1 MNITNTHRNE
11 YKRFVEIKRDDYVY
25 LWHNILESHDIGQ
38 RVMSNEMLAI
48 AEQRFNY
55 WNRSIEDIMQSFT
68 EHFEGL
74 EITPMQSANKTHFD
88 EYFEAKEKEAVE
100 SVSA

>member
-11 YKRFVEIKRDDYVY
+11 YKRFVLIKRDDYVY
-25 LWHNILESHDIGQ
+25 LWHNILVSHDIGQ

-55 WNRSIEDIMQSFT
+55 WNRSVEDIMKSFT
-68 EHFEGL
+68 EHFESV
-74 EITPMQSANKTHFD
+74 EITPMQSGSKSDFD
-88 EYFEAKEKEAVE
+88 ELFKAREEEQISEVTA
-100 SVSA
+100 

>member
-38 RVMSNEMLAI
+38 RVMSNEMLAV
-48 AEQRFNY
+48 AQQRFDY

-68 EHFEGL
+68 ERYEAI
-74 EITPMQSANKTHFD
+74 EITPMKSGSKSDFD
-88 EYFEAKEKEAVE
+88 ELFTAREEKAIEL
-100 SVSA
+100 VSA